1 MIHKTRTRR
10 TAHSRN
16 ARPLAAQLR
25 RQAMGV
31 KDDIREMGNT
41 VKAAA
46 QERIGELRDTALD
59 SYEEGRVKAMGLGR
73 TVQQYVEQQPLKSLL
88 IAAGV
93 GLVFGRFFGRR

>member
-1 MIHKTRTRR
+1 TRTRK

-16 ARPLAAQLR
+16 ARPLSAQLR

-31 KDDIREMGNT
+31 KDDIRAMGNT

-46 QERIGELRDTALD
+46 QARMGELRETALD
-59 SYEEGRVKAMGLGR
+59 SYEEGREKAMGIGHS
-73 TVQQYVEQQPLKSLL
+73 VQQYVEQQPMKSLL

-93 GLVFGRFFGRR
+93 GLFFGRFFGRR